1 MSRLNPPIQGKRE
14 GAQQKEKKQQSQV
27 TAREALNGIKKKEKK
42 KLYSEAL
49 GQFVPISLGISNLE
63 GTQHFTGQHPEKPN
77 LTVKSIQSC
86 SK

>member
-42 KLYSEAL
+42 KS
-49 GQFVPISLGISNLE
+49 FTVRHWDSLSL
-63 GTQHFTGQHPEKPN
+63 
-77 LTVKSIQSC
+77 
-86 SK
+86 